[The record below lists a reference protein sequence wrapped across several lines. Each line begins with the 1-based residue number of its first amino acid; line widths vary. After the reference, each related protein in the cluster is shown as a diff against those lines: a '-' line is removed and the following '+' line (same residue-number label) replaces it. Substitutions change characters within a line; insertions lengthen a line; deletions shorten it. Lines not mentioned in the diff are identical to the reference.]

1 MKKIILIE
9 ANELNKILDKVKL
22 KDAPMEDVK
31 NMLRLSREVESAAT
45 EWNNA
50 IKGAMQKLDLKE
62 GDTMTLQEIN
72 KYLSEVLQ
80 DEMKREVEIT
90 PFVLSADA
98 EDVILAQSD
107 ITRGQIR
114 IIKEVAKPIEE
125 KENNN

>member
-50 IKGAMQKLDLKE
+50 IKDAMQKLDLKE
-62 GDTMTLQEIN
+62 GDTMTLQEID

-90 PFVLSADA
+90 PFVLSAEA

-125 KENNN
+125 DK

>member
-1 MKKIILIE
+1 MKKIIIKV
-9 ANELNKILDKVKL
+9 ANEVNTILDNVVL
-22 KDAPMEDVK
+22 KGAPIEDVK
-31 NMLRLSREVESAAT
+31 NMLRLSREVEPAAN
-45 EWNNA
+45 EWVKA
-50 IKGAMQKLDLKE
+50 IRDAMRKLDLKE
-62 GDTMTLQEIN
+62 GDTMTVQELD

-90 PFVLSADA
+90 PFVLSAEA

-125 KENNN
+125 KKEE

>member
-50 IKGAMQKLDLKE
+50 IKDAMQKLDLKE
-62 GDTMTLQEIN
+62 GDTMTLQEID

-90 PFVLSADA
+90 PFVLSAEA

-125 KENNN
+125 KKEE

>member
-50 IKGAMQKLDLKE
+50 IKDAMQKLDLKE
-62 GDTMTLQEIN
+62 GDTMTLQEID

-90 PFVLSADA
+90 PFVLSAEA

-114 IIKEVAKPIEE
+114 IIKEV
-125 KENNN
+125 

>member
-50 IKGAMQKLDLKE
+50 IKDAMQKLDLKE
-62 GDTMTLQEIN
+62 GDTMTLQEID

-90 PFVLSADA
+90 SFVLSAEA

-114 IIKEVAKPIEE
+114 IIKEVVKPIEE
-125 KENNN
+125 KKEE

>member
-50 IKGAMQKLDLKE
+50 IKDAMKKLDLKE
-62 GDTMTLQEIN
+62 GDTMTLQEID

-90 PFVLSADA
+90 PFVLSAEA

-114 IIKEVAKPIEE
+114 IIKEVVKPIEE
-125 KENNN
+125 KKEE

>member
-50 IKGAMQKLDLKE
+50 IKDAMQKLDLKE
-62 GDTMTLQEIN
+62 GDTMTLQEID

-90 PFVLSADA
+90 PFVLSAEA

-114 IIKEVAKPIEE
+114 IIKEVAKPIEGK
-125 KENNN
+125 KEE

>member
-50 IKGAMQKLDLKE
+50 IKDAMQKLDLKE
-62 GDTMTLQEIN
+62 GDTMTLQEID
-72 KYLSEVLQ
+72 KYLNEVLQ

-90 PFVLSADA
+90 PFVLSAEA

-114 IIKEVAKPIEE
+114 IIKEVVKPIEE
-125 KENNN
+125 DK

>member
-50 IKGAMQKLDLKE
+50 IKDAMQKLDLKE
-62 GDTMTLQEIN
+62 GDTMTLQEID

-90 PFVLSADA
+90 PFVLSAEA

-114 IIKEVAKPIEE
+114 IIKEVVKPIEE
-125 KENNN
+125 NK

>member
-31 NMLRLSREVESAAT
+31 NMLRLSREVESAAA

-50 IKGAMQKLDLKE
+50 IKDAMQKLDLKE
-62 GDTMTLQEIN
+62 GDTMTLQEID

-90 PFVLSADA
+90 PFVLSAEA

-114 IIKEVAKPIEE
+114 IIKEVVKPIEE
-125 KENNN
+125 KKEE

>member
-1 MKKIILIE
+1 MKKIILID

-50 IKGAMQKLDLKE
+50 IKDAIQKLDLKE
-62 GDTMTLQEIN
+62 GDTMTIQEID

-90 PFVLSADA
+90 PFVLSAEA

-114 IIKEVAKPIEE
+114 IIKEVVKPIEE
-125 KENNN
+125 KKEE

>member
-50 IKGAMQKLDLKE
+50 IKDAMQKLDLKE
-62 GDTMTLQEIN
+62 GDTMTLQEID

-90 PFVLSADA
+90 PFVLSAEA

-125 KENNN
+125 KNNN